1 MRRSERLP
9 LGVTSLRVIFAE
21 YVRFDR
27 ANAILA
33 DTVALHAEQCAI
45 HACLGIPECRSDRC

>member
-9 LGVTSLRVIFAE
+9 PKVTFWRVIFAE

-27 ANAILA
+27 AKAIKA
-33 DTVALHAEQCAI
+33 YTVLI
-45 HACLGIPECRSDRC
+45 MRSACDFGVSPKVIGRC